1 MADLLQSD
9 IDRVYGEYFAAR
21 EAYEKAGTDGIAFV
35 KARFDQ
41 AQSALRAARQ
51 LWREIGEATGQRG
64 EFVHAADNSPPP
76 PDLIGDAW
84 TERRYPAASPK
95 PRKEG

>member
-1 MADLLQSD
+1 MPDLLQAD

-21 EAYEKAGTDGIAFV
+21 EEYEKTSGEEARFV

-41 AQSALRAARQ
+41 AQSALRETRR
-51 LWREIGEATGQRG
+51 LWREIGEATGTRKFITT
-64 EFVHAADNSPPP
+64 EDNAEPP

-84 TERRYPAASPK
+84 IGRRHYPKGA
-95 PRKEG
+95 